1 MTFRL
6 SLCCKKMN
14 TIFSKIV
21 FLFFIIF
28 SFPPNSYSFV
38 TVLGKGDAS
47 LCYQSAKTGTGG
59 ISAINTCLSAI
70 NDIALTQKDLYATYV
85 NLGIIYN
92 NSKKPD
98 NAIEFLN
105 KGLEFDGTLP
115 ESLLS
120 LGNSFYLKKNYE
132 KAIKFYDQSLDK
144 GLNDI
149 SAVYFNKGLV
159 YERMSNVDLAVEFY
173 KKAVELKPQ
182 YYDYFEK
189 RARLQRSGEWTN

>member
-1 MTFRL
+1 M
-6 SLCCKKMN
+6 
-14 TIFSKIV
+14 SKVINKAA
-21 FLFFIIF
+21 FLFLVIF
-28 SFPPNSYSFV
+28 SFQPNSYAFV

-105 KGLEFDGTLP
+105 KGLEFDETLP

-132 KAIKFYDQSLDK
+132 KAIELYDQSLDK

>member
-1 MTFRL
+1 MHH
-6 SLCCKKMN
+6 
-14 TIFSKIV
+14 
-21 FLFFIIF
+21 
-28 SFPPNSYSFV
+28 Y
-38 TVLGKGDAS
+38 
-47 LCYQSAKTGTGG
+47 
-59 ISAINTCLSAI
+59 
-70 NDIALTQKDLYATYV
+70 DLYATYV

-105 KGLEFDGTLP
+105 KGLEFDETLP

-132 KAIKFYDQSLDK
+132 KAIELYDQSLDK

>member
-1 MTFRL
+1 MIKLFH
-6 SLCCKKMN
+6 
-14 TIFSKIV
+14 KILFF
-21 FLFFIIF
+21 FLFNFIIQT
-28 SFPPNSYSFV
+28 NSYAFI

-47 LCYQSAKTGTGG
+47 LCFQSAKTGTGG
-59 ISAINTCLSAI
+59 VTAVNTCLSAI
-70 NDIALTQKDLYATYV
+70 NDVGLTQKDLYATYV

-98 NAIEFLN
+98 NAIKYLN
-105 KGLEFDGTLP
+105 KGLEYKNTIP

-132 KAIKFYDQSLDK
+132 KAIELYDQSLDK
-144 GLNDI
+144 GLNDV

-159 YERMSNVDLAVEFY
+159 YERLRNVDLALQFY
-173 KKAVELKPQ
+173 KKAIELKPQ

-189 RARLQRSGEWTN
+189 RARLQKSGEWLN

>member
-1 MTFRL
+1 M
-6 SLCCKKMN
+6 
-14 TIFSKIV
+14 SKV
-21 FLFFIIF
+21 LNKTAFLFLVIF
-28 SFPPNSYSFV
+28 SFQQNAYSFV

-105 KGLEFDGTLP
+105 KGLEFDETLP

-132 KAIKFYDQSLDK
+132 KAIELYDQSLDK

>member
-1 MTFRL
+1 M
-6 SLCCKKMN
+6 
-14 TIFSKIV
+14 SKVFNKIA
-21 FLFFIIF
+21 FLFLIIF
-28 SFPPNSYSFV
+28 SFQPNSYAFI

-105 KGLEFDGTLP
+105 KGLEFDETLP

-120 LGNSFYLKKNYE
+120 LGNS
-132 KAIKFYDQSLDK
+132 I
-144 GLNDI
+144 
-149 SAVYFNKGLV
+149 
-159 YERMSNVDLAVEFY
+159 R
-173 KKAVELKPQ
+173 
-182 YYDYFEK
+182 K
-189 RARLQRSGEWTN
+189 RFK

>member
-1 MTFRL
+1 M
-6 SLCCKKMN
+6 
-14 TIFSKIV
+14 SKIFTKIV
-21 FLFFIIF
+21 LLFLIIFLFQ
-28 SFPPNSYSFV
+28 PNSYAFI

-47 LCYQSAKTGTGG
+47 LCYQSAKTGTG
-59 ISAINTCLSAI
+59 AVTAVKACLSAI
-70 NDIALTQKDLYATYV
+70 NDNALSRKDLYATYV

-98 NAIEFLN
+98 NAIKFLN

-120 LGNSFYLKKNYE
+120 LGNSFYLKKDYE
-132 KAIKFYDQSLDK
+132 KAIELYDQSLDK

>member
-1 MTFRL
+1 MI
-6 SLCCKKMN
+6 K
-14 TIFSKIV
+14 IFNRIIV
-21 FLFFIIF
+21 LFLIIF
-28 SFPPNSYSFV
+28 CIQPNSFASV
-38 TVLGKGDAS
+38 IVLGKGDAS

-59 ISAINTCLSAI
+59 VTAVNTCLSAI
-70 NDIALTQKDLYATYV
+70 NDIVLTKKDLYATYV

-98 NAIEFLN
+98 RAIEYLN
-105 KGLEFDGTLP
+105 KGLEYNETEP

-132 KAIKFYDQSLDK
+132 KAIELYNQSLNK

-159 YERMSNVDLAVEFY
+159 YERLSNVDLAIKFY

-189 RARLQRSGEWTN
+189 RARLQRSGEWAN

>member
-1 MTFRL
+1 M
-6 SLCCKKMN
+6 
-14 TIFSKIV
+14 SKV
-21 FLFFIIF
+21 FNKTAFLFLVIF
-28 SFPPNSYSFV
+28 SFQPNSYAFV

-105 KGLEFDGTLP
+105 KGLEFDETLP

-132 KAIKFYDQSLDK
+132 KAIELYDLSLIH
-144 GLNDI
+144 I
-149 SAVYFNKGLV
+149 S
-159 YERMSNVDLAVEFY
+159 EPTR
-173 KKAVELKPQ
+173 P
-182 YYDYFEK
+182 
-189 RARLQRSGEWTN
+189 

>member
-1 MTFRL
+1 MI
-6 SLCCKKMN
+6 K
-14 TIFSKIV
+14 IFNKIIV
-21 FLFFIIF
+21 LFLIIF
-28 SFPPNSYSFV
+28 CIQSKSYAFI

-59 ISAINTCLSAI
+59 ITAVNTCLSAI
-70 NDIALTQKDLYATYV
+70 NDISLTQKDLYASYV

-92 NSKKPD
+92 NSKRPD
-98 NAIEFLN
+98 SAIEYLN
-105 KGLEFDGTLP
+105 KGLEYSETEP

-132 KAIKFYDQSLDK
+132 KAIELYDQSLNK

-159 YERMSNVDLAVEFY
+159 YERLSNVDLAIKFY

-189 RARLQRSGEWTN
+189 RARLQRSGEWAN